1 MIPRILVIRPLAPL
15 SPVPKTPRVVLE
27 SADPLESPESLER
40 DPRELPVVTESPVN
54 NTMSKIRK
62 RVAKEL
68 PEVVMLA
75 RITVEAVAALEVI
88 GAVELPE
95 AEY

>member
-1 MIPRILVIRPLAPL
+1 MVIRPLAPL

-68 PEVVMLA
+68 PEAAMLEVK
-75 RITVEAVAALEVI
+75 ITEEAVAALEAI
-88 GAVELPE
+88 EAVELPE